1 MECFRIVGPT
11 RLEGEVTASGA
22 KNAALPA
29 LAASLLSE
37 GPLELSGL
45 PAVRDIRTMR
55 QLLAHLGVESE
66 KCGEVLGLRAGTQA
80 RSDDAPYELVKTMR
94 ASILVL
100 GPLVALLGHARVS
113 LPGGC
118 AIGVR
123 PIDQQHAGLEALG
136 ADVELEHGYVSAR
149 SRRMTGGA
157 FRFNLTTV
165 TSTENL

>member
-11 RLEGEVTASGA
+11 RIRGEVTASGA

-55 QLLAHLGVESE
+55 QLLGHLGVESE
-66 KCGEVLGLRAGTQA
+66 EQGEVVRLQAGEQTHF
-80 RSDDAPYELVKTMR
+80 DDAPYELVKTMR

-100 GPLVALLGHARVS
+100 GPLVARLGHARVS

-123 PIDQQHAGLEALG
+123 PIDQHLAGLEALG
-136 ADVELEHGYVSAR
+136 AAGSAGAWLR
-149 SRRMTGGA
+149 LGAGSPPDRR
-157 FRFNLTTV
+157 
-165 TSTENL
+165 